1 MDRQTTGSY
10 AETMPVEPQPSSTP
24 SSIPSDASRIGA
36 TAVYCSDGR
45 FGEQV
50 DELLVKTLKLPRY
63 DRLAVP
69 GGAACL
75 AGHFAAYRE
84 EEGVSEQLR
93 FLIEVHEIRSVVLI
107 AHEACAYYT
116 EWLHVPPTQ
125 LEARQR
131 EDLSKA
137 IRHVK
142 RFGIDL
148 DVAAYFARRRG
159 DRVSFDRVEV

>member
-1 MDRQTTGSY
+1 MNEGQ
-10 AETMPVEPQPSSTP
+10 SSARHE
-24 SSIPSDASRIGA
+24 SLIPFDSNRIGA
-36 TAVYCSDGR
+36 AAVYCSDGR

-50 DELLVKTLKLPRY
+50 DDLLLNTLKLPRY
-63 DRLAVP
+63 DRLVVP

-93 FLIEVHEIRSVVLI
+93 FLIEVHEIRRVVLI

-116 EWLHVPPTQ
+116 QWLHVPPTQ

-131 EDLSKA
+131 EDLAKA

-142 RFGIDL
+142 RFGIDIAV
-148 DVAAYFARRRG
+148 DAYFARRQG
-159 DRVSFDRVEV
+159 NRVAFDRVEV

>member
-1 MDRQTTGSY
+1 
-10 AETMPVEPQPSSTP
+10 MPDVPERTLIQSAVPYDST
-24 SSIPSDASRIGA
+24 RIGA
-36 TAVYCSDGR
+36 AAVYCSDGR

-50 DELLVKTLKLPRY
+50 DELLFKTLKLPRY

-93 FLIEVHEIRSVVLI
+93 FLLNVHEIRQVVLI
-107 AHEACAYYT
+107 AHEGCAYYT
-116 EWLHVPPTQ
+116 QWLHVPPTQ
-125 LEARQR
+125 LEARQHK
-131 EDLSKA
+131 DLAKA

-142 RFGIDL
+142 RFGIDIA
-148 DVAAYFARRRG
+148 VSAYFARRQG
-159 DRVSFDRVEV
+159 TVVAFERVEV